1 MQHIL
6 WLCRYLY
13 QCLGLVEAAARH
25 ESQYSLL
32 LESGVVDALEY
43 TCLHDFPFLGGV
55 SISAV
60 AAGGV
65 VALLGRNE
73 DGAGK
78 TLSRDSAFVV
88 VDSVAMCFDK
98 DAFQYDR
105 PLAYVAS
112 NFTRV
117 ATMCISDANKRHML
131 EHGGLVQMLLSCLM
145 IDGADP
151 RRGQEGAEALQESCA
166 GVFQE
171 LALFGPGASLLRSH
185 GGTLDALR
193 TVAREGSPKSRE
205 RASAAL
211 FELEQEKRGER
222 LQKHGG
228 GGRNAGGGVGTDK
241 SLPPPPHVMAS
252 YNWDHQEVILRVVTS
267 LQDRGYLV
275 WVDTEQMKGATVD
288 TMALAVEGSAVV
300 LLGVSRAYKESSNC
314 RMEAQYALQKKKP
327 LIPLMLTP
335 GYEADGWLG
344 LLLGTSIW
352 YGFYGDA
359 LSSGSG
365 FDARMD
371 SLCREIGSRGR
382 ADASHHADVP
392 EPAPVA
398 DSSETASSAA
408 LRAELQPLKLTALRK
423 RALAEGIAKEAIE
436 VAMDATDDAKEALRG
451 LIVETQR
458 SRGPRERILTCLR
471 GGGEPAAEMVR
482 GVLEHASEVL
492 DEHTA
497 SSPRKARKAL
507 VFLLERMEA
516 ASELVDA
523 AWCDGLCRH
532 EEGGKLDLL
541 DELCAA
547 LALWEGMAPGG
558 PSSPELSTRAAE
570 LLDCLGELGL
580 LPAEAPAAAAEGGA

>member
-1 MQHIL
+1 
-6 WLCRYLY
+6 
-13 QCLGLVEAAARH
+13 
-25 ESQYSLL
+25 
-32 LESGVVDALEY
+32 
-43 TCLHDFPFLGGV
+43 
-55 SISAV
+55 
-60 AAGGV
+60 
-65 VALLGRNE
+65 
-73 DGAGK
+73 
-78 TLSRDSAFVV
+78 
-88 VDSVAMCFDK
+88 
-98 DAFQYDR
+98 
-105 PLAYVAS
+105 
-112 NFTRV
+112 
-117 ATMCISDANKRHML
+117 
-131 EHGGLVQMLLSCLM
+131 
-145 IDGADP
+145 
-151 RRGQEGAEALQESCA
+151 
-166 GVFQE
+166 
-171 LALFGPGASLLRSH
+171 
-185 GGTLDALR
+185 
-193 TVAREGSPKSRE
+193 
-205 RASAAL
+205 
-211 FELEQEKRGER
+211 
-222 LQKHGG
+222 
-228 GGRNAGGGVGTDK
+228 
-241 SLPPPPHVMAS
+241 
-252 YNWDHQEVILRVVTS
+252 
-267 LQDRGYLV
+267 
-275 WVDTEQMKGATVD
+275 MKGASVD

-300 LLGVSRAYKESSNC
+300 MIGVSRAYKESSNC

-398 DSSETASSAA
+398 DSSSEAASSAA

-423 RALAEGIAKEAIE
+423 RALAEGIAKAAVEE
-436 VAMDATDDAKEALRG
+436 AMDANDDPKEALRV
-451 LIVETQR
+451 LIVEMQR
-458 SRGPRERILTCLR
+458 SRGPRDRILTCLQ

-482 GVLEHASEVL
+482 GVLEHASDVL

-523 AWCDGLCRH
+523 AWCDGLCQR
-532 EEGGKLDLL
+532 EQEGKPDVDLL

-547 LALWEGMAPGG
+547 LALWEGMAP
-558 PSSPELSTRAAE
+558 SSRELSTRATE

-580 LPAEAPAAAAEGGA
+580 LSAEAPAAAAEGGA